1 MGLIADFVGNTQNRF
16 IETSNK
22 AAAEAA
28 EVMKEAGDIAAT
40 QKTNNEEA
48 IQGMTET
55 LAAHEEDRQQ
65 RIEDFTAAAN
75 ARVADLT
82 ENPDGKLNS
91 LNELKDRHE
100 SDQATANATAAIV
113 TKEKAENAA
122 QLIGDLVGAG
132 GVNGAIAEINTILD
146 NLGGDL
152 S

>member
-1 MGLIADFVGNTQNRF
+1 MGLIEKFVRDTQNGF

-40 QKTNNEEA
+40 QKANNEEA
-48 IQGMTET
+48 IQEMDET

-65 RIEDFTAAAN
+65 KLEDFTAAAN

-82 ENPDGKLNS
+82 ENPDGPLNS
-91 LNELKDRHE
+91 LVELTARHQ
-100 SDQATANATAAIV
+100 SDQDTANATAAV
-113 TKEKAENAA
+113 ATKEKAENAA
-122 QLIGDLVGAG
+122 NLIGDLVGAG
-132 GVNGAIAEINTILD
+132 GVDGAIAEINTILE
-146 NLGGDL
+146 NLEGGL